1 MSDNKSGY
9 EIRLELIKEA
19 ISIVKDQ
26 WYSKKESLVTSSQND
41 GKYDY
46 KELGDIPINDALT
59 IANKLYSDFVNKK

>member
-26 WYSKKESLVTSSQND
+26 WYSKKESLASLQDN

-46 KELGDIPINDALT
+46 KQLGDIPINDALN
-59 IANKLYSDFVNKK
+59 IANKLYSEFVNKK